1 MRERRNNRTKT
12 TQATAFSSGEEYRSK
27 KASGDVKKDGQLDPY
42 AYIRLDS
49 RMLNK
54 RNKAGAKKQFKG
66 VLAGS
71 AKSSRIKGGGRS
83 QSRKQKGRQR

>member
-1 MRERRNNRTKT
+1 MTKEK
-12 TQATAFSSGEEYRSK
+12 AFSSGKEYRST
-27 KASGDVKKDGQLDPY
+27 KASGDVKRDGQMDPY
-42 AYIRLDS
+42 AYIRLDN

-54 RNKAGAKKQFKG
+54 RNKQYATKQFKG

-83 QSRKQKGRQR
+83 NSRKSKGRQR